1 MITLTELHNF
11 SVERRTTISAA
22 LDQLGLYDRVDRW
35 KPLLSKRHMT
45 ASLEFAKRHQEGSQ
59 TIQKIELFGLNVK
72 HHVWGKPGSA
82 HRLVEIIVTV
92 KHGGHSIM
100 LWGCF
105 SFHAAVF
112 QQQEMKDYYYCII
125 TALLLLSL
133 IITCSR
139 LNLRLGITTLN
150 GSVRAQT

>member
-35 KPLLSKRHMT
+35 KPLPSKRHMT
-45 ASLEFAKRHQEGSQ
+45 AGLEFAKRHQEGSQ
-59 TIQKIELFGLNVK
+59 TIQKIELFGLNVE

-105 SFHAAVF
+105 SAAGN
-112 QQQEMKDYYYCII
+112 E
-125 TALLLLSL
+125 
-133 IITCSR
+133 R
-139 LNLRLGITTLN
+139 
-150 GSVRAQT
+150 